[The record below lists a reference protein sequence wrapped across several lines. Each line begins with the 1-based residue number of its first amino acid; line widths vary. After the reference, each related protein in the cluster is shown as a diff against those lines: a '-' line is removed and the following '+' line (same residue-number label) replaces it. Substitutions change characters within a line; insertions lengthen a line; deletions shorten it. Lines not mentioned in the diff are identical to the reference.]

1 MKTRKLK
8 WATMALIPAGIFT
21 FTSCSSPPKGG
32 TTEGTVTYQQGVPGG
47 TLVDTYKTTATV
59 TGIDPGD
66 REVTLV
72 APDGHKSKVT
82 AGPKV
87 RNFGQIQVGDQV
99 KVVVTRQISVSLLE
113 RGSTRSARQTSSF
126 GSAPEGSK
134 PAAMSSDTTEA
145 TAQIEALDLKRR
157 KATLR
162 FPDGDSET
170 FEVRKDV
177 DMSRAYVGQTV
188 LIQSKQSWAVSV
200 EKP

>member
-1 MKTRKLK
+1 
-8 WATMALIPAGIFT
+8 
-21 FTSCSSPPKGG
+21 
-32 TTEGTVTYQQGVPGG
+32 VTYQQGVPGG

-99 KVVVTRQISVSLLE
+99 KVVVTRQIRVSLLE